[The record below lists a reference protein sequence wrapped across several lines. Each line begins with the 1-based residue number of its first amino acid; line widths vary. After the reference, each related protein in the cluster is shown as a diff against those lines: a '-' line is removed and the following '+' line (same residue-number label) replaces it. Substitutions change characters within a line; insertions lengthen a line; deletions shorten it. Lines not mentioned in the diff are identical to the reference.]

1 MNILMGKEGSKM
13 KKILLLGDSICLGYR
28 AYVEKM
34 LYGWAEVI
42 YPHENTR
49 FSTYLLRNLP
59 AYKKQMNIDSEEVT
73 AVVFNSGLWDVVRV
87 DDEMLVSKE
96 VYADNIRRIINVLKN
111 EYPNAMLF
119 FATTTYPKYDSEVE
133 PDVYR
138 RIDDVIEYND
148 IAVEVIRKH
157 GQVMLIDFDQYQREL
172 GDKYVDS
179 VHYDDA
185 GYKLL
190 ARVVVNELKK
200 HSAIENKMD
209 LIWGKE
215 LFDEYLIK
223 HRDVLMKK
231 KNAIYGAGNYGD
243 KCIKELVKKG
253 IGCTSFI
260 DSRPEK
266 IGNKIEGVNVLSIQE
281 YEKNIENKDEEMII
295 VAIKDFLI
303 VGEVI
308 TMLKNR
314 GHKCICS
321 MAIFNYI

>member
-1 MNILMGKEGSKM
+1 MQ
-13 KKILLLGDSICLGYR
+13 CC
-28 AYVEKM
+28 
-34 LYGWAEVI
+34 
-42 YPHENTR
+42 
-49 FSTYLLRNLP
+49 
-59 AYKKQMNIDSEEVT
+59 
-73 AVVFNSGLWDVVRV
+73 
-87 DDEMLVSKE
+87 
-96 VYADNIRRIINVLKN
+96 
-111 EYPNAMLF
+111 F

-157 GQVMLIDFDQYQREL
+157 GQVRLIDFGECRREL

-190 ARVVVNELKK
+190 ARVVVDELKK
-200 HSAIENKMD
+200 HSDIENKMD

-223 HRDVLMKK
+223 HKDALMKK
-231 KNAIYGAGNYGD
+231 KIAIYGAGDYGNR
-243 KCIKELVKKG
+243 CFKG
-253 IGCTSFI
+253 LMKRGIECTSFI
-260 DSRPEK
+260 DGSPKK
-266 IGNKIEGVNVLSIQE
+266 IGNKIEGVNVLSIEE
-281 YEKNIENKDEEMII
+281 YEKNVENTGAEMII

-321 MAIFNYI
+321 MSIFNYI